1 MSDLTSIAQRHD
13 DMILE
18 NDPRGIENMS
28 NTLDRIC
35 IQIDRIKARLVYL
48 KSNNL
53 NERRL
58 EVEVYLEAM
67 RTGGTIGIQLARIE
81 KLIGLEPLEE

>member
-18 NDPRGIENMS
+18 NDPQGIENMS

-67 RTGGTIGIQLARIE
+67 RTGGAIGIQLARIE